1 MADEMQRRSPFA
13 PDLLAGARA
22 LVTGGGTGLG
32 LAIARRLA
40 GCGAAIVIAGRREDV
55 LQEAADGIG
64 SAVEIA
70 PVNIRERDAVEAL
83 ADRIGKVDILVNNAG
98 GQFPHRARELS
109 PNGWRAVIDTN
120 LNGTWNMTQGFGNR
134 MLDGGGGVICQ
145 IVTVVGRGV
154 PGLVHSAA
162 ARAGVIEMSR
172 TLAYEWGPTV
182 RVNCVA
188 PGPIRTEGFDDAY
201 DAEAVKRVDGLP
213 LMAYGTPDDV
223 ADAVTFLVSPASRY
237 VTGIV
242 LDVAGGQPLQGP
254 VQVLPKSAFPE
265 RHI

>member
-1 MADEMQRRSPFA
+1 MADQMQRRSPYA

-32 LAIARRLA
+32 LAITRHLVA
-40 GCGAAIVIAGRREDV
+40 CGAAVVIAGRREDV
-55 LQEAADGIG
+55 LREAADGVG
-64 SAVEIA
+64 AAVEIA
-70 PVNIRERDAVEAL
+70 PVNIREREAVEGL
-83 ADRIGKVDILVNNAG
+83 AARIGAVDILVNNAG
-98 GQFPHRARELS
+98 GQFPHRARDLS
-109 PNGWRAVIDTN
+109 ANGWRAVIDTN
-120 LNGTWNMTQGFGNR
+120 LNGTWNMTQVIGDR
-134 MLDGGGGVICQ
+134 MLDTGGGAICQ

-162 ARAGVIEMSR
+162 ARAGVVEMSR

-188 PGPIRTEGFDDAY
+188 PGPIRTEGFDNAY

-223 ADAVTFLVSPASRY
+223 AHAVTFLVSSASAY
-237 VTGIV
+237 VTGVV